1 MLHAAF
7 SSRFASKLKQTNYQL
22 LSVGSQ
28 LLKSFGSNSYIANNT
43 WTATR
48 MSRDE
53 PIPSQPLSV
62 AIGLIGPGL
71 IGSALLRQIAK
82 QAEKLLA
89 PLHASKFAVVGLAN
103 SRQMLLRP
111 EGVGLHSWEGDLAEK
126 GEPLDLDRFA
136 STITSAAIAASGSP
150 SPDPTAPGPACAVLV
165 DCTASDAVSSAYP
178 AFMKQ
183 GLHIVTPNKKFGAG
197 PLAQYHELRDLAE
210 RRRRRFMYE
219 ATVGA
224 GLPVISTLHGLLETG
239 DRVIKIE
246 GILSGTLSYI
256 FNTYKPGMRFS
267 DVVTDAQAR
276 GYTEP
281 DPRDD
286 LSGLDVARKVVILA
300 RECGLEVELEDMAVD
315 SLVPEPLRGP
325 GVSVE
330 EYMKQLPQH
339 DESVA
344 SKAAEAAASGG
355 VVRYVGCVDVE
366 AGSAGVTLRTYPGS
380 HPFAQLSGSDN
391 MVVFTTERYRDRP
404 LIVRGPGAGA
414 EVTAAGVFVDLLQV
428 IRSHPRA

>member
-1 MLHAAF
+1 MLHAVF
-7 SSRFASKLKQTNYQL
+7 SSRFANSLDKTNYQL
-22 LSVGSQ
+22 VSVGTP
-28 LLKSFGSNSYIANNT
+28 LLKSFGSNSHIATNT
-43 WTATR
+43 WTATTR

-82 QAEKLLA
+82 QAEKLLG

-111 EGVGLHSWEGDLAEK
+111 EGVGLDSWEGDLAEK
-126 GEPLDLDRFA
+126 GEPLDLDRFTSA
-136 STITSAAIAASGSP
+136 ITSAAIAASGSP
-150 SPDPTAPGPACAVLV
+150 SSDPTAPGPACAVLV

-178 AFMKQ
+178 AFVKQ

-197 PLAQYHELRDLAE
+197 PLAQYHELRDLSE

-239 DRVIKIE
+239 DRVIRIE

-267 DVVTDAQAR
+267 DVVADAKAR

-286 LSGLDVARKVVILA
+286 LSGESRNPSVYVH
-300 RECGLEVELEDMAVD
+300 VELKGDAWRCRCRW
-315 SLVPEPLRGP
+315 LR
-325 GVSVE
+325 
-330 EYMKQLPQH
+330 
-339 DESVA
+339 
-344 SKAAEAAASGG
+344 
-355 VVRYVGCVDVE
+355 
-366 AGSAGVTLRTYPGS
+366 
-380 HPFAQLSGSDN
+380 
-391 MVVFTTERYRDRP
+391 
-404 LIVRGPGAGA
+404 
-414 EVTAAGVFVDLLQV
+414 
-428 IRSHPRA
+428 